1 MKTHYKKRT
10 IMNNIEKIN
19 NFINNIPGI
28 NKDNKNQSNNTK
40 VYYEIKEHVEKFMIE
55 NKNIKKNEL
64 ISIIE
69 MHIQN
74 LANLEI
80 KFNIIFPIITLAL
93 GLNISLNNSQWY
105 NFVIILFTMFML
117 ILIMRYL
124 TNKFNDAEKLEII
137 YITAIKIIKELE

>member
-1 MKTHYKKRT
+1 
-10 IMNNIEKIN
+10 MNNIEKIN